1 MECVKGKIKVSWE
14 KNKQNLVLKISVPL
28 NTQGLIVVPKNK
40 IKLITCNGKD
50 VWTKCGVSNASEI
63 RCLGVHDENIEF
75 LVNGGD
81 YLFNCSE

>member
-1 MECVKGKIKVSWE
+1 M
-14 KNKQNLVLKISVPL
+14 
-28 NTQGLIVVPKNK
+28 
-40 IKLITCNGKD
+40 D
-50 VWTKCGVSNASEI
+50 GVSNASEI